1 MRTREARVAECVIVT
16 VAASHKGRAALKAQT
31 TGRLAVLLA
40 GEQINDILTIQA
52 DALVNAAVQHC
63 LTEHREILCVRIQT
77 RMTCNTAV
85 CHPCV
90 AIVALADQRVIAPA
104 IEFAEGIQ
112 IGGAI
117 VAEAR
122 MTDLIDHS
130 ILIRVAERSCCKII
144 GGKAVF
150 QRQIGRTL
158 EVQRLVDFVLN
169 VLVHIAARDTLHE
182 EAQHLETEV
191 AVLFLTGCEHQ
202 FTVADIIQHLGFV
215 LINVQEHSFPLRKTR
230 SMGQQLMNGDILF
243 AILRKFRDVA
253 CYGRIEVDLSF
264 AVQLHDG
271 LGRGHDLRA
280 GCHIE
285 HGVHLHGTGIIQT
298 NAHVIQHCISIG
310 FFIDDPTTA
319 RHNDGRT
326 REVALPHVV
335 FHNGIDGGQS
345 RILLDG
351 HSRGL
356 EAVFGLFRACAACKC
371 SGDSHG
377 PHGLSGCDHKAAARD
392 LFHGKLSFSSKK
404 LKRLYHFR
412 KQKYFI
418 QYFVFLFQKKH
429 LHILMQM
436 LFSFSHST

>member
-52 DALVNAAVQHC
+52 DALVNAAVQHR

-77 RMTCNTAV
+77 CMTCNTAV

-230 SMGQQLMNGDILF
+230 SMSQKLMNGDILF

-298 NAHVIQHCISIG
+298 NTHVVQHCISIG
-310 FFIDDPTTA
+310 FFIDDLTTA
-319 RHNDGRT
+319 RHNDDLGTKSYCYGGGHYRRGHMKNALVGTTLEDAKIVPVLPPDDSSIDYHFELQQNCPVSAAAVMAFRT
-326 REVALPHVV
+326 QFFVTRSRVAVV
-335 FHNGIDGGQS
+335 
-345 RILLDG
+345 
-351 HSRGL
+351 
-356 EAVFGLFRACAACKC
+356 K
-371 SGDSHG
+371 
-377 PHGLSGCDHKAAARD
+377 GLSEGKPELAGLYSALGDPARE
-392 LFHGKLSFSSKK
+392 
-404 LKRLYHFR
+404 
-412 KQKYFI
+412 
-418 QYFVFLFQKKH
+418 
-429 LHILMQM
+429 
-436 LFSFSHST
+436 

>member
-1 MRTREARVAECVIVT
+1 
-16 VAASHKGRAALKAQT
+16 
-31 TGRLAVLLA
+31 
-40 GEQINDILTIQA
+40 
-52 DALVNAAVQHC
+52 
-63 LTEHREILCVRIQT
+63 
-77 RMTCNTAV
+77 
-85 CHPCV
+85 
-90 AIVALADQRVIAPA
+90 
-104 IEFAEGIQ
+104 
-112 IGGAI
+112 
-117 VAEAR
+117 
-122 MTDLIDHS
+122 
-130 ILIRVAERSCCKII
+130 
-144 GGKAVF
+144 
-150 QRQIGRTL
+150 
-158 EVQRLVDFVLN
+158 
-169 VLVHIAARDTLHE
+169 
-182 EAQHLETEV
+182 
-191 AVLFLTGCEHQ
+191 
-202 FTVADIIQHLGFV
+202 
-215 LINVQEHSFPLRKTR
+215 
-230 SMGQQLMNGDILF
+230 MNGDILF

-310 FFIDDPTTA
+310 FFIDDLTTA

-356 EAVFGLFRACAACKC
+356 EAVFGLFRTCAACKC
-371 SGDSHG
+371 SGDGHG

-412 KQKYFI
+412 RQKYFI

-436 LFSFSHST
+436 LFSFFALHLITRNDFSVHNPSLNVRNILHRQDLAYQLCRHIVALPADQHRNRIFFLLI